1 MPRTMA
7 CSGSTRR
14 FALGLAAA
22 AVVGVVGCASETD
35 EGLDSAE
42 SAALVDNALT
52 ANALTANALTANALT
67 ANALTAN
74 ALTAN
79 ALTANALTANG
90 LRDPLAREFLKY
102 VVSCALDDHDEL
114 AIRIDGR
121 LYKFP
126 GSLGLAPDWGD
137 KHGSCDGECQR
148 WVSAC
153 VLARVDFTGTKRTI
167 SIRGDNPALQ
177 PEANELR
184 KFSDREATYYG
195 NVFIRDQPRFLCL
208 SPGMTSDERVCGPS
222 LSSCPMTVEGS
233 CDDACA
239 HEGRYGAFADCS
251 DRGRAGRGTVYH
263 ETITVF
269 LPDQ

>member
-1 MPRTMA
+1 MA
-7 CSGSTRR
+7 RSGSIRR
-14 FALGLAAA
+14 LALGLAAA
-22 AVVGVVGCASETD
+22 AVVGVAGCASDTD

-114 AIRIDGR
+114 TMRIDGHR
-121 LYKFP
+121 YKFP
-126 GSLGLAPDWGD
+126 GSLGLAPEWGRS
-137 KHGSCDGECQR
+137 HGSCDGECQR

-153 VLARVDFTGTKRTI
+153 VLARVDATGTKRTI
-167 SIRGDNPALQ
+167 SIRGDHPALQ
-177 PEANELR
+177 PAEHELR

-195 NVFIRDQPRFLCL
+195 NVFVHNQPRFLCL
-208 SPGMTSDERVCGPS
+208 SPGKTSDERVCGDS
-222 LSSCPMTVEGS
+222 LRDCPMTVEGS

-239 HEGRYGAFADCS
+239 DEGRYGAFGDCS

-263 ETITVF
+263 ESITVF
-269 LPDQ
+269 LPDR